1 MGKFIKSSR
10 AELDLLDI
18 WASLAKYDVRAADR
32 TLDFIGRRVEVIRR
46 FPRGGEACPDYGA
59 NMRWYFAGYYVI
71 FYRPYED
78 GIEVVRVIDG
88 RRDLPRVFRQNH

>member
-1 MGKFIKSSR
+1 MGKLIKSSR

-18 WASLAKYDVRAADR
+18 WVSIATHESSAADR
-32 TLDFIGRRVEVIRR
+32 AIAFIERRMEVIRR
-46 FPRGGEACPDYGA
+46 FPRGGEACPDYGL

-71 FYRPYED
+71 YYRPFED

-88 RRDLPRVFRQNH
+88 RRDLPHAFRQDH